1 MISKMRK
8 KFDKYWEQYSVIL
21 AVGAVLDP
29 RMKFRLLKRC
39 YDELDPFTSEGKI
52 KQLKEKLYELFE
64 EYRKK
69 FPLTPVVSSSRVDSR
84 VSKRGGGSLGV
95 QDDLFDLDDVPDYME
110 EGKSSLDMY
119 LEDPK
124 LDMRNHPNLNVL
136 HYWKENR
143 NRFGALTYMAMDILS
158 IPITTVA
165 SEYSFSIGSRMIDK
179 YRSRLLP
186 SNVEALL
193 CTRSW
198 IHGYTLDDE
207 DDNGEGETVVI
218 RPGPND
224 VEEAVTHAPKE
235 RISTRK

>member
-21 AVGAVLDP
+21 AMGAVLDP

-39 YDELDPFTSEGKI
+39 YDELDPFTSGEKI
-52 KQLKEKLYELFE
+52 KHLKEKLYDLFE

-69 FPLTPVVSSSRVDSR
+69 FPLTPVVSSSRVDSHAA
-84 VSKRGGGSLGV
+84 KRGRGILGV
-95 QDDLFDLDDVPDYME
+95 QDDLFDLYDVPDYME
-110 EGKSSLDMY
+110 EGKSALDMY

-124 LDMRNHPNLNVL
+124 LDMRNHPDLNVL

-165 SEYSFSIGSRMIDK
+165 SESSFSIGSRVIDK

-186 SNVEALL
+186 SNVQALL

-198 IHGYTLDDE
+198 IYGYMLDDE

-218 RPGPND
+218 RSSPTD
-224 VEEAVTHAPKE
+224 VEDVITQPAE
-235 RISTRK
+235 